1 MKPDKSLSA
10 HRKEV
15 DLDQLMKALTARHR
29 ILQDEIAAEEKRPSP
44 DRMRVLALK
53 KLKLRMREQ
62 IEILH
67 REGQRAVTIVRRRR
81 APAFALKPAR

>member
-1 MKPDKSLSA
+1 M
-10 HRKEV
+10 
-15 DLDQLMKALTARHR
+15 DQFLKALTNRHR
-29 ILQDEIAAEEKRPSP
+29 LIEDEIVAEEKRPAP

-67 REGQRAVTIVRRRR
+67 REGRRAVTVVRRRR
-81 APAFALKPAR
+81 AAPFILNPAR

>member
-1 MKPDKSLSA
+1 M
-10 HRKEV
+10 
-15 DLDQLMKALTARHR
+15 DQFLKALTTRHR
-29 ILQDEIAAEEKRPSP
+29 LIEDEIVEEEKRPAP

-67 REGQRAVTIVRRRR
+67 REGRRAVTVVRRRR
-81 APAFALKPAR
+81 AAPLILTPAR

>member
-1 MKPDKSLSA
+1 M
-10 HRKEV
+10 
-15 DLDQLMKALTARHR
+15 DQFLKALTTRHR
-29 ILQDEIAAEEKRPSP
+29 LIEDEIVEEERRPAP

-67 REGQRAVTIVRRRR
+67 REGRRAVTVVRRRR
-81 APAFALKPAR
+81 AAPLILTPAR

>member
-1 MKPDKSLSA
+1 M
-10 HRKEV
+10 
-15 DLDQLMKALTARHR
+15 DQLMKALTSRHR
-29 ILQDEIAAEEKRPSP
+29 IIEDEIVAEEKRPAP

-53 KLKLRMREQ
+53 KLKLRVREQ

-67 REGQRAVTIVRRRR
+67 REGQRAVTVVRRRR

>member
-1 MKPDKSLSA
+1 
-10 HRKEV
+10 
-15 DLDQLMKALTARHR
+15 MKALTTRHR
-29 ILQDEIAAEEKRPSP
+29 LIEEEITAEEKRPAP

-67 REGQRAVTIVRRRR
+67 REGRRAVTIVRRRR
-81 APAFALKPAR
+81 AAPLMLKTAP

>member
-1 MKPDKSLSA
+1 M
-10 HRKEV
+10 
-15 DLDQLMKALTARHR
+15 DQLLKALTTRHR
-29 ILQDEIAAEEKRPSP
+29 IIEDEIVAEEKRPAP

-53 KLKLRMREQ
+53 KIKLRMREQ

-81 APAFALKPAR
+81 AAPLMLNPAR